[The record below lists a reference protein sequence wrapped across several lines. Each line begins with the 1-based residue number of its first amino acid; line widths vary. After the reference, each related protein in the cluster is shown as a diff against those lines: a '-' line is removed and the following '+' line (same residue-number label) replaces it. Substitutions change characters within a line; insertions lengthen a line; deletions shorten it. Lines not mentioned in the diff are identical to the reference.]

1 MAALSIWAPTAA
13 QQKQVNHNS
22 PNLADAE
29 TEQKNYV
36 KEKAEIAA
44 EIKGI
49 YDAWVLEV
57 GGGAVIEAIREKIG

>member
-22 PNLADAE
+22 ANLADAE
-29 TEQKNYV
+29 TEGKNYV
-36 KEKAEIAA
+36 KEEAEIAV
-44 EIKGI
+44 ELKGL

-57 GGGAVIEAIREKIG
+57 GAGR